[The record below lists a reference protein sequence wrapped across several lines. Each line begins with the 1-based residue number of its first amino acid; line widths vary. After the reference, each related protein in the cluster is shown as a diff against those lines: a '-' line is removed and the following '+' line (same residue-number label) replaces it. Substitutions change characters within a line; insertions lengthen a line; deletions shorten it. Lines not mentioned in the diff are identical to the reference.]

1 MSKPNKILHC
11 GIDFGTTNSSLAIS
25 SSGNPSIIPI
35 DRQNKNIGILR
46 SLIYLNPSQQQSV
59 GFDAINRYLSDL
71 TTLPSVPL
79 RQELTGRMIKTFGPS
94 GYSGAGP
101 AIWVPEIV
109 EVDDSGRGRLL
120 QSLKSVLT
128 SSVFTG
134 TTIFGQFYSLVDLL
148 TILLTEI
155 KTRAE
160 NGIGHELSSAVIGR
174 PVRYVGKEENQIALD
189 RMRQI
194 AQNSGFKHV
203 EFEYEPVGAALNYSQ
218 NIKTDQ
224 NILVFDFG
232 GGTLD
237 ICIMKLPS
245 KEIIAV
251 SGRGIGGDLL
261 NSQIV
266 KSSLLHHFGFQATIN
281 HRLHVPKHYYAAFNS
296 WYQTTLQKTVKN
308 IESLRKL
315 AIESDQP
322 QLIQNLINLI
332 IHDYGFE
339 FFCAIDDTKINLSN
353 SANFD
358 FNFSRP
364 HLSIRQ
370 QLTRPGFEKAIENE
384 LDESKKCILESLRQA
399 GLKPNQ
405 IDKVVLTGGSSQIP
419 IFIQLISDIFSTE
432 KLVISD
438 HFTSVAAGL
447 AIKAEQLYSW

>member
-1 MSKPNKILHC
+1 MSSTKKILHC

-25 SSGNPSIIPI
+25 HSGSPTVIPI
-35 DRQNKNIGILR
+35 DRLNSNPGILR
-46 SLIYLNPSQQQSV
+46 SLIYLNPSQQQAV
-59 GFDAINRYLSDL
+59 GFDAINHYLTDL
-71 TTLPSVPL
+71 RTLPSVPL

-101 AIWVPEIV
+101 VVWVPEIV

-134 TTIFGQFYSLVDLL
+134 TTIFGKFYSLEDLL
-148 TILLTEI
+148 TILLKQI
-155 KTRAE
+155 KNRAE
-160 NGIGHELSSAVIGR
+160 KEIGNELTSAVIGR
-174 PVRYVGKEENQIALD
+174 PVRYVGKEENQVALD
-189 RMRQI
+189 RMHQI
-194 AQNSGFKHV
+194 ALNAGFKHI
-203 EFEYEPVGAALNYSQ
+203 EFEYEPVGAALNYSLDV
-218 NIKTDQ
+218 KTNQ

-237 ICIMKLPS
+237 ICIMKLP
-245 KEIIAV
+245 KQEIVAV

-261 NSQIV
+261 NSEIA
-266 KSSLLHHFGFQATIN
+266 KSHLLHQFGSNAILNGKT
-281 HRLHVPKHYYAAFNS
+281 HLPKHYFSAFNS

-308 IESLRKL
+308 VESLRKL

-339 FFCAIDDTKINLSN
+339 YFCAIDDAKISLTHQDTIN
-353 SANFD
+353 
-358 FNFSRP
+358 FNFNFP
-364 HLSIRQ
+364 HLSIKQ
-370 QLTRPGFEKAIENE
+370 PLTRSGFETAITYEV
-384 LDESKKCILESLRQA
+384 DESEKCINESLHQA

-405 IDKVVLTGGSSQIP
+405 IDKVILTGGSSQIP
-419 IFIQLISDIFSTE
+419 IFIHLISDIFSSE
-432 KLVISD
+432 KLIFSD

-447 AIKAEQLYSW
+447 AIRAEQTFS